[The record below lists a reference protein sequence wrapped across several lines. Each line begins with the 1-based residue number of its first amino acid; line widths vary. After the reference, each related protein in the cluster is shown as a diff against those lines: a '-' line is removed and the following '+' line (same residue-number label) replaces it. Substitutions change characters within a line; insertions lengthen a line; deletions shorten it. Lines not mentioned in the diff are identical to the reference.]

1 MNMKER
7 IAARIAKEFSDGD
20 IINLGIGIPTLIPN
34 FISEDLDVFL
44 HSENGILGV
53 GHTPEEDEEDPNI
66 VNAGKKPVTV
76 NKGASFFD
84 SASSF
89 AMIRGG
95 HIDISVLGALEV
107 NAKAQISNWAV
118 PGKPV
123 LGVGG
128 AMDLI
133 EGSKKVFVTTTH
145 VTKDGKPKIVQEN
158 KYPLTSYRS
167 IDMIV
172 TDKAVFHVQDEMLIL
187 TEIAPESSLDEVEQ
201 LTEAPFQV
209 SESIKKNK

>member
-7 IAARIAKEFSDGD
+7 IAARVAKEFLEGD
-20 IINLGIGIPTLIPN
+20 IINLGIGIPTFIPN
-34 FISEDLDVFL
+34 YLPEGIQVFL

-53 GHTPEEDEEDPNI
+53 GHTPEGDKVDPNI
-66 VNAGKKPVTV
+66 VNAGKKSVTV
-76 NKGASFFD
+76 NEGASFFD
-84 SASSF
+84 SVNSF

-95 HIDISVLGALEV
+95 HIDVAVLGALEV
-107 NAKAQISNWAV
+107 NAKGQIANWAV

-133 EGSKKVFVTTTH
+133 EGSQKVFVTTTH
-145 VTKDGKPKIVQEN
+145 MTKNGKPKIVNEN
-158 KYPLTSYRS
+158 KYPLTSHRS

-172 TDKAVFHVQDEMLIL
+172 TDKAVFHVRDETLFL
-187 TEIAPESSLDEVEQ
+187 TEIAPESSLEEVRL
-201 LTEAPFQV
+201 LTDASFQV
-209 SESIKKNK
+209 SENIKTF